1 MVVPAPGGPDL
12 RPLRFHRLAV
22 AAGRKKLVQ
31 RIAGASGDDSAHA
44 DRDLSR
50 GDQGCPSWIEGER
63 GRAGC
68 HVVGAHLASD
78 PDLGSGR
85 NLRRNDP
92 GAWPRPRRDHRS
104 DDGHRQSLCDS
115 TLDLLA
121 RIHARKRDRQRV
133 QRGDRNA
140 LPGRSDRAWARAHPR
155 HARRQRGGAPAGP
168 LDLARSEP
176 RRMNRNVR
184 RRYASR
190 AWLGGMYLLTLVALV
205 PLGLVLW
212 FTVSKGLPPALHIEF
227 FTNSFRPYGIPG
239 GGVAHA
245 IVGTG
250 ILVGLASLMAIPIGI
265 IGGVYVAEYAVDPWA
280 SWVRLASDVLVGTPS
295 IAIGL
300 FAYALVVVPVHH
312 FSGIAGSVAL
322 AILMLPIVIRTTE
335 GAVALIPNGLRESGL
350 ALGLPRWRVSL
361 QLILPAAAPGVITG
375 ALLAVARASG
385 ETAPLLFTSL
395 GNTLFRVDPTNAIQA
410 LPLTVY
416 QSALLP
422 YHSLHYQASGAP

>member
-1 MVVPAPGGPDL
+1 
-12 RPLRFHRLAV
+12 
-22 AAGRKKLVQ
+22 
-31 RIAGASGDDSAHA
+31 
-44 DRDLSR
+44 
-50 GDQGCPSWIEGER
+50 
-63 GRAGC
+63 
-68 HVVGAHLASD
+68 
-78 PDLGSGR
+78 
-85 NLRRNDP
+85 
-92 GAWPRPRRDHRS
+92 
-104 DDGHRQSLCDS
+104 
-115 TLDLLA
+115 
-121 RIHARKRDRQRV
+121 
-133 QRGDRNA
+133 
-140 LPGRSDRAWARAHPR
+140 
-155 HARRQRGGAPAGP
+155 
-168 LDLARSEP
+168 
-176 RRMNRNVR
+176 MNRNVR
-184 RRYASR
+184 RRFASTT
-190 AWLGGMYLLTLVALV
+190 WLGVMYLLTVLALI

-212 FTVSKGLPPALHIEF
+212 FTVSKGLPSVLHPEF
-227 FTNSFRPYGIPG
+227 FTNSFRPFGIPG
-239 GGVAHA
+239 GGIAHA

-265 IGGVYVAEYAVDPWA
+265 LGGVYVAEYAVDPWA

-312 FSGIAGSVAL
+312 FSGVAGSFAL

-395 GNTLFRVDPTNAIQA
+395 GNTLFKVDPTQAMQA

-416 QSALLP
+416 QYALLP
-422 YHSLHYQASGAP
+422 YKSLQDQAWGAALVLVVMVLGINLLSRWVLRRQIRLAGQL

>member
-1 MVVPAPGGPDL
+1 
-12 RPLRFHRLAV
+12 
-22 AAGRKKLVQ
+22 
-31 RIAGASGDDSAHA
+31 
-44 DRDLSR
+44 
-50 GDQGCPSWIEGER
+50 
-63 GRAGC
+63 
-68 HVVGAHLASD
+68 
-78 PDLGSGR
+78 
-85 NLRRNDP
+85 
-92 GAWPRPRRDHRS
+92 
-104 DDGHRQSLCDS
+104 
-115 TLDLLA
+115 
-121 RIHARKRDRQRV
+121 
-133 QRGDRNA
+133 
-140 LPGRSDRAWARAHPR
+140 
-155 HARRQRGGAPAGP
+155 
-168 LDLARSEP
+168 
-176 RRMNRNVR
+176 MNRNLR

-190 AWLGGMYLLTLVALV
+190 AWLGVMYLLTLLALI

-212 FTVSKGLPPALHIEF
+212 FTVSKGLPPALHTEF
-227 FTNSFRPYGIPG
+227 FTNSFRPFGVPG

-312 FSGIAGSVAL
+312 FSGIAGSIAL

-335 GAVALIPNGLRESGL
+335 GAVALIPKGLRESGL

-395 GNTLFRVDPTNAIQA
+395 GNTLFKVDPTQAIQA

-416 QSALLP
+416 QYALLP
-422 YHSLHYQASGAP
+422 YKSLQDQAWGAALVLVVMVLGINLLSRWVLRRQIRLAGQL